1 MVLPGCSTLAAK
13 WFPPKEQ
20 LLATTIG
27 SLSNF
32 VGIGCGFV
40 IPPYVN
46 NVPILMF
53 AEALYA
59 SFFLI
64 CNVIVS
70 KKENVNLEQNFE
82 NFQESCKEALK
93 DKKML
98 GIVLCSSSGV
108 AVSYTVL
115 GIMGQLLSSTG
126 MRSVEVGW
134 IGFSLVMTGMFGGL
148 IATCLVEKFKAI
160 LKPLRVFLVLSIFS
174 MIFWAA
180 LIGTLLLAI
189 IGSVFVG
196 FSLVGFVPLGIRCA
210 VEQNLRIEESIP
222 TNMIFFMAQILSLI
236 YTYPVQ
242 YFSTFTHYT
251 GLWVAAFLV
260 LLSFGVFLWIS
271 RTKPPK
277 TCQWELLNEK
287 EKNDPIK

>member
-13 WFPPKEQ
+13 WFSPKEQ

-32 VGIGCGFV
+32 IGIGAGFI
-40 IPPYVN
+40 IPAYIN
-46 NVPILMF
+46 NIPLLMF
-53 AEALYA
+53 FEALYA
-59 SFFLI
+59 SFFMIANALFSRKED
-64 CNVIVS
+64 VS
-70 KKENVNLEQNFE
+70 FEQNFVE
-82 NFQESCKEALK
+82 FQESCKQAMK
-93 DKKML
+93 DKKMIA
-98 GIVLCSSSGV
+98 IVLCSSSGV

-115 GIMGQLLSSTG
+115 GIMGQLLGSAGLKT
-126 MRSVEVGW
+126 VEIGW
-134 IGFSLVMTGMFGGL
+134 VGFSLVMTGMFGGL

-180 LIGTLLLAI
+180 IIGTLILAI
-189 IGSVFVG
+189 IGGVFVG

-210 VEQNLRIEESIP
+210 VEQNIRIEESIP
-222 TNMIFFMAQILSLI
+222 TNMIFFMAQVLSLL

-251 GLWVAAFLV
+251 GLWVAALLV
-260 LLSFGVFLWIS
+260 LLSFGYFLWIS
-271 RTKPPK
+271 RIKPEK
-277 TCQWELLNEK
+277 ACSFALLNDKDKK
-287 EKNDPIK
+287 EMS